1 MRKLKRSIARANMKR
16 AGYQHIN
23 RKGADKQSFFSLTW
37 RKFVY

>member
-1 MRKLKRSIARANMKR
+1 MRKLKRSVARANMKR

-23 RKGADKQSFFSLTW
+23 RKGADKQSFFSLNW